1 MGQLTNYAEN
11 LLADFLRGSG
21 FSSWPTVFY
30 MGLASAATDGSITE
44 LSGSGYVRVSYGQSL
59 LLWAGTQGSGTTL
72 ASTGNTHTTS
82 NNASI
87 LFATPGAGGWGTA
100 THAVFYSAATAGNAL
115 IYAELATGIVCSA
128 GATVSLGVGAIALS
142 LGLTGGATDYLVN
155 RLIDLMFRGQA
166 YTAPVNWYFALFTAA
181 PTSAGGGVEVS
192 GGNYSRPSIPANTTA
207 LSSTNGPTTVGAS
220 TGGTTGQ
227 IFNNSSIAYPTP
239 NATWGTVTT
248 EGVFDA
254 ASAGNLLFYSPL
266 TVSRT
271 VLSASSPQ
279 THAIS
284 TWSLTID

>member
-1 MGQLTNYAEN
+1 MGQLTNYSEN

-21 FSSWPTVFY
+21 FSSWPVIFY
-30 MGLASAATDGSITE
+30 MGLASAATDGSVTE
-44 LSGSGYVRVSYGQSL
+44 LSGNGYARVSYGQSL

-72 ASTGNTHTTS
+72 VSSGNTHTTS
-82 NNASI
+82 NNAAI
-87 LFATPGAGGWGTA
+87 AFATPGTGGWGTA

-115 IYAELATGIVCSA
+115 IYAELTTSIACTA

-155 RLIDLMFRGQA
+155 KLIDFMFRGQTYA
-166 YTAPVNWYFALFTAA
+166 APANWYFALFTTS
-181 PTSAGGGVEVS
+181 PTNAGGGIEVS
-192 GGNYSRPSIPANTTA
+192 GGNYSRPGIPANITA
-207 LSSTNGPTTVGAS
+207 LSSTNGPTTTGAS

-227 IFNNSSIAYPTP
+227 IFNNSSIAYPAP

-248 EGVFDA
+248 EGVLDA
-254 ASAGNLLFYSPL
+254 ALAGNLLFYSPL
-266 TVSRT
+266 TVPRT